1 MSDSSSFNSQSSSSS
16 SGSTLLNNPQT
27 DLLTQI
33 AQYAWAQSQQVFSLA
48 NQAYSRLTGY
58 TDQVIPSLINNANVA
73 SQAASGLWNRYNQTF
88 VPLENQLISEAKSYA
103 GPARI
108 SADMGAAEAGQQ
120 QAGNQAR
127 EAAEQQLQGFGID
140 PSSGRYADLD
150 RVSRL
155 QTAASAAGAG
165 QQARL
170 NTEAIGRQ
178 LRTQAI
184 QVGQQLPGQTANFL
198 NSGVGALATAANAA
212 NAEANTR
219 ANLLA
224 VPNQYLGTAMQ
235 LRPPPVG
242 QNSRSQSQGSGQS
255 QSSRPQQQQQQGR
268 GGGGGGDGGGGSGD
282 VGRAYGL
289 QDRMNPTSNTSS
301 GMYGG
306 GGGGAGSRIIGMN
319 DTGYSGDGYNGVYY
333 PNEGNDYSGYD
344 QNMYLGGTED
354 PYSSMYGDFNTGG
367 YDYGSYGDENY
378 NTIDP
383 YNDYYNGWNDV
394 QDPWGNGLDNS
405 GYDPSGDVWGDS
417 GGYDYNYDPGGYYG
431 NDYYGDQSG
440 YGYDTPSQDYSYD
453 AGGYSGDS
461 YYGDSSGYD
470 YGGGDYGGGSYDY
483 GGGDYG
489 GDWGGD
495 MGYAA
500 GGAIDDGSAMQGLP
514 QSGRMVPP
522 TASPSMGQRPDDVN
536 AQLTVDEFVIPEDVA
551 KWKGQEF
558 FQNLIKKSREARA
571 GAPAKGKPAQ
581 QSRGP
586 VTFRSR

>member
-1 MSDSSSFNSQSSSSS
+1 MSESSSFNTQSSSSS

-33 AQYAWAQSQQVFSLA
+33 AQYAWSQSQNVFNLA

-73 SQAASGLWNRYNQTF
+73 SQAASGLWNRYQQTF
-88 VPLENQLISEAKSYA
+88 QPIENQLISEAKSYA

-127 EAAEQQLQGFGID
+127 EQAEQQLQSFGID

-155 QTAASAAGAG
+155 QTAAAAAGAG

-170 NTEAIGRQ
+170 STEAIGRQ
-178 LRTQAI
+178 LRQQAI
-184 QVGQQLPGQTANFL
+184 QIGQQLPGQTANFI
-198 NSGVGALATAANAA
+198 NSGVGALSTAANAA

-219 ANLLA
+219 ANLLQ

-242 QNSRSQSQGSGQS
+242 QNSRSQSSGQGQS
-255 QSSRPQQQQQQGR
+255 QSRGAGNQGQNKQQSGA
-268 GGGGGGDGGGGSGD
+268 GGGGNGAGGGPGSGD

-289 QDRMNPTSNTSS
+289 QDRINPGGTSL
-301 GMYGG
+301 GG
-306 GGGGAGSRIIGMN
+306 PGYPGSKIMGGLGGGGAGGDMN
-319 DTGYSGDGYNGVYY
+319 TYY
-333 PNEGNDYSGYD
+333 PNDYNDYSGYD
-344 QNMYLGGTED
+344 QNMYQGGMTD
-354 PYSSMYGDFNTGG
+354 PFADMYGGYNTGNDYYGSDYYGG
-367 YDYGSYGDENY
+367 YD
-378 NTIDP
+378 DP
-383 YNDYYNGWNDV
+383 YGWGMGGSSPQDQYDYGGWQDV

-405 GYDPSGDVWGDS
+405 GYDPNSTAWGDS
-417 GGYDYNYDPGGYYG
+417 GGADYNYDAGGYYG

-440 YGYDTPSQDYSYD
+440 YSYNQPAQDYSYD
-453 AGGYSGDS
+453 AGSYSGDN
-461 YYGDSSGYD
+461 YYGDTSGY
-470 YGGGDYGGGSYDY
+470 SYDS

-500 GGAIDDGSAMQGLP
+500 GGAIDDGAAPQGVP
-514 QSGRMVPP
+514 FSGNMVPSA
-522 TASPSMGQRPDDVN
+522 ASPSAGAQPDDVT
-536 AQLTVDEFVIPEDVA
+536 AQVTPDEFIIPRDVTL
-551 KWKGQEF
+551 WKGQEF
-558 FQNLIKKSREARA
+558 FQNLIKKSREART
-571 GAPAKGKPAQ
+571 GAPAKGKPTN
-581 QSRGP
+581 RPPGP